1 MTLPAHVL
9 PVRPEHAYRLLN
21 HGPTVLVSS
30 AHGGRSNVMAAAW
43 NMPLEF
49 SPPRLAV
56 VIDKSTLTRELVEAS
71 GQLVLNLPPAALADA
86 CFAVGSASGRA
97 LSAPPDKFAAYG
109 LDRWAAPGVE
119 APLVGGC
126 LAWLACRVL
135 PEAHVQAAYDLF
147 VLEVRA
153 AWADTR
159 VFEGGRWR
167 PLDQIPPALRTL
179 HHLGGGQFW
188 VPGEALQARPPAH
201 P

>member
-1 MTLPAHVL
+1 MSLPPHVL
-9 PVRPEHAYRLLN
+9 PVRLEHAYRLLN

-30 AHGGRSNVMAAAW
+30 AHAGRCNVMAAAW

-71 GQLVLNLPPAALADA
+71 GRLVLNLPPQALADA
-86 CFAVGSASGRA
+86 CFAVGSVSSRE
-97 LSAPPDKFAAYG
+97 LAPAQDKLTAFG
-109 LDRWAAPGVE
+109 LERFDMPEAE

-135 PEAHVQAAYDLF
+135 PEPHVQAAYDLF
-147 VLEVRA
+147 VVEVLA

-159 VFEGGRWR
+159 VFEDGRWR
-167 PLDQIPPALRTL
+167 PLQDIPPA
-179 HHLGGGQFW
+179 Q
-188 VPGEALQARPPAH
+188 VV
-201 P
+201 

>member
-1 MTLPAHVL
+1 MSLPPHVL
-9 PVRPEHAYRLLN
+9 PVRLEHAYRLLN

-30 AHGGRSNVMAAAW
+30 AHAGRCNVMAAAW

-71 GQLVLNLPPAALADA
+71 GRLVLNLPPQALADA
-86 CFAVGSASGRA
+86 CFAVGSVSSRE
-97 LSAPPDKFAAYG
+97 LAPAQDKLTAFG
-109 LDRWAAPGVE
+109 LERFDMPEAE

-135 PEAHVQAAYDLF
+135 PEPHVQAAYDLF
-147 VLEVRA
+147 VVEVLA

-159 VFEGGRWR
+159 VFEDGRWR
-167 PLDQIPPALRTL
+167 PLQDIPPALRTL

-188 VPGEALQARPPAH
+188 VPGQALQAAAPARP
-201 P
+201 